1 MNLRRYRCL
10 STPADSPV
18 RRLAAI
24 CLLAWVAGCEPPNRD
39 GPRLDTILAEAPAER
54 LSDYGFF
61 VDEAG
66 REPADGLLSYD
77 LINPLFSDYASK
89 HRYVFIPDGQPA
101 AYRDDDVFDF
111 PVGSVLIKT
120 FAFAPDMRSPEVGER
135 FVETRLLI
143 RARDGWKAYP
153 YVWNADQSEAYYSPV
168 GMRTSIKTLTPSGE
182 AVELQYAVP
191 NQNQCKTCHQSGQA
205 LAPIGPTARSLN
217 HEGPAG
223 TNQIAHWT
231 SLGMLTGAPSPEVI
245 PAAPHTADVSRSVEE
260 RARAYLDINCSHC
273 HKADGGA
280 SNSGL
285 FLRWT
290 EEDPVGWGVRKHPTA
305 AGRGAG
311 QSRFVIE
318 PGRPDESILL
328 YRMEST
334 EPGVLMPEL
343 GRSVVDEA
351 GVRLVREWIASMP
364 QLSD

>member
-1 MNLRRYRCL
+1 M
-10 STPADSPV
+10 DGV
-18 RRLAAI
+18 LA
-24 CLLAWVAGCEPPNRD
+24 
-39 GPRLDTILAEAPAER
+39 
-54 LSDYGFF
+54 
-61 VDEAG
+61 
-66 REPADGLLSYD
+66 YD

-89 HRYVFIPDGQPA
+89 HRYVFIPAGQA
-101 AYRDDDVFDF
+101 ATYRPDEVLDF

-120 FAFAPDMRSPEVGER
+120 FAFAPDMRAPEVGER
-135 FVETRLLI
+135 LVETRLLI
-143 RARDGWKAYP
+143 RTKEGWKAYP
-153 YVWNADQSEAYYSPV
+153 YVWNADQSEAFYAPV
-168 GMRTSIKTLTPSGE
+168 GMRTSIKTVIPSGD

-191 NQNQCKTCHQSGQA
+191 NQNQCKTCHQAGQA
-205 LAPIGPTARSLN
+205 LSPIGPTARNLN
-217 HEGPAG
+217 HDGPSG
-223 TNQIAHWT
+223 INQIVDWT
-231 SLGMLTGAPSPEVI
+231 TRGVLAGAPAAEAV
-245 PAAPHTADVSRSVEE
+245 PAAADAADTTRSVEE

-290 EEDPVGWGVRKHPTA
+290 EVDPVGWGVRKHPTA

-343 GRSVVDEA
+343 GRSVVDET

-364 QLSD
+364 ALSD

>member
-1 MNLRRYRCL
+1 M
-10 STPADSPV
+10 
-18 RRLAAI
+18 RRLGVI
-24 CLLAWVAGCEPPNRD
+24 VLFVWIAGCAPGREE
-39 GPRLDTILAEAPAER
+39 GPLLKTILSDAPAER

-66 REPADGLLSYD
+66 RVPAAGVVQYD

-89 HRYVFIPDGQPA
+89 HRYVFIPDGQAA
-101 AYRDDDVFDF
+101 AYRDDQVFDF

-120 FAFAPDMRSPEVGER
+120 FAFSADMRSPEVGER

-143 RARDGWKAYP
+143 RAEDGWKAYP
-153 YVWNADQSEAYYSPV
+153 YVWNDDQSEAYYSPV
-168 GMRTSIKTLTPSGE
+168 GMRTAIRTLTPSGE
-182 AVELQYAVP
+182 AVDLQYAVP

-205 LAPIGPTARSLN
+205 LSPIGPTARNLN
-217 HEGPAG
+217 HTGPAG
-223 TNQIAHWT
+223 INQIADWT
-231 SLGMLTGAPSPEVI
+231 SRGALTGAPATQLI
-245 PAAPHTADVSRSVEE
+245 PAAPDAFDGSLSLEH

-311 QSRFVIE
+311 ANRFVIE

-343 GRSVVDEA
+343 GRSVVDEK
-351 GVRLVREWIASMP
+351 GVRLMREWIASMP